1 MIGSR
6 QVALTVLAHDAAHQR
21 MFDHRVWNDVIGGML
36 AAWPTFIT
44 LGSFRH
50 HHGEHHRHL
59 EQPLDGNRF
68 LWRTHKPDGT
78 RRRDW
83 VYPKTRAGLA
93 LKLLKVG
100 LGLPGLRWMIGGQLT
115 AIWFRTSWADL
126 ALRVAWTAA
135 IAAVLTALGGWA
147 TFLWYWVVPFLTW
160 HIVAQYVRLICEHS
174 AIPARADGAPEP
186 YALSRTTLARPLER
200 WLFVPRNISYHVEH
214 HFYPSV
220 PFYNLPALHE
230 ALMQT
235 PGFRAHAVVTPSL
248 AASLRQVLVV
258 PGSPAARPVPVDAT

>member
-1 MIGSR
+1 MRG
-6 QVALTVLAHDAAHQR
+6 A
-21 MFDHRVWNDVIGGML
+21 
-36 AAWPTFIT
+36 
-44 LGSFRH
+44 
-50 HHGEHHRHL
+50 
-59 EQPLDGNRF
+59 
-68 LWRTHKPDGT
+68 
-78 RRRDW
+78 
-83 VYPKTRAGLA
+83 
-93 LKLLKVG
+93 
-100 LGLPGLRWMIGGQLT
+100 
-115 AIWFRTSWADL
+115 
-126 ALRVAWTAA
+126 
-135 IAAVLTALGGWA
+135 
-147 TFLWYWVVPFLTW
+147 
-160 HIVAQYVRLICEHS
+160 
-174 AIPARADGAPEP
+174 ARADGAPEP